1 MMLAL
6 PGDDEAG
13 AAQPGLAKGNTP
25 QAGLFGDLL
34 DRFTEIVGPAASE
47 ATFHYASLQEG
58 MRLGSGHGPKELA
71 AALARVDGVVGQRS
85 RVLEDRAEAVRIAVA
100 GSSLLASGNPVRQA
114 VVRGLIEGMLRVVRG
129 RPYTGRVVPPAAG
142 ATAAEVV
149 IEFRAE
155 AANAP
160 S

>member
-6 PGDDEAG
+6 PGDDEDLPRTHTGLSPG
-13 AAQPGLAKGNTP
+13 ATP

-58 MRLGSGHGPKELA
+58 MRLGAGHGPKDLA
-71 AALARVDGVVGQRS
+71 LALARVDGVVGQRS
-85 RVLEDRAEAVRIAVA
+85 RIVSDESGVVRIAVT
-100 GSSLLASGNPVRQA
+100 GSNLLSSGNPVRQA
-114 VVRGLIEGMLRVVRG
+114 VVRGLIEGLLRVVRG
-129 RPYTGRVVPPAAG
+129 RAYTGKVLPSSGPEF
-142 ATAAEVV
+142 TL
-149 IEFRAE
+149 EFRTE
-155 AANAP
+155 VDVGAA